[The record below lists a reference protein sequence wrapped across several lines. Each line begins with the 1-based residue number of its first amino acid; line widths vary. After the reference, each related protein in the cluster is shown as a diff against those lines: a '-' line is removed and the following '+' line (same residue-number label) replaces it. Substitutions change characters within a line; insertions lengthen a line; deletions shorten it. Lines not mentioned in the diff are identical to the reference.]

1 MDIFQNYLLNW
12 IKSILI
18 SIVKQ
23 TFYNMAFNAQTAAK
37 AGSKSSRLGRPNK
50 KTEALRGQI
59 ETLLEE
65 QWEVVLE
72 DIKALTP
79 KERIDTIIKLLEYAM
94 PKLNRTQVERTTS
107 VEDLFR
113 YTPEERPSVMK

>member
-1 MDIFQNYLLNW
+1 MP
-12 IKSILI
+12 
-18 SIVKQ
+18 
-23 TFYNMAFNAQTAAK
+23 FNAQTAAK
-37 AGSKSSRLGRPNK
+37 AGSTSSRLGRPNK

-65 QWEVVLE
+65 HWEVVLE

-79 KERIDTIIKLLEYAM
+79 KERIDTIITLQEYAL

-113 YTPEERPSVMK
+113 YTPEERRARILELSKQMVEESKK